1 VSLTTLQYGQPRHFV
16 FKLERSGS
24 FSVRA
29 VAVVD
34 GSSVVALTSVDP
46 EPKFPLLTE
55 QRALASYMQAIG
67 KCNCTNISLCFV
79 V

>member
-1 VSLTTLQYGQPRHFV
+1 
-16 FKLERSGS
+16 
-24 FSVRA
+24 

-67 KCNCTNISLCFV
+67 KCNCTNISLYFV